1 MVNKLKIQEQ
11 SNLSL
16 IKIIQHENIK
26 FSELKALSNVC
37 LSESLIEAAF
47 NKKKILFSRY
57 PYLFT

>member
-16 IKIIQHENIK
+16 KKIIQHENIK

-47 NKKKILFSRY
+47 NKKKY
-57 PYLFT
+57 

>member
-16 IKIIQHENIK
+16 LKIIQNENIK

-37 LSESLIEAAF
+37 LSESLIPQQSGRPGGDIES
-47 NKKKILFSRY
+47 FSTRQ
-57 PYLFT
+57 

>member
-16 IKIIQHENIK
+16 KKIIQHENIK

-37 LSESLIEAAF
+37 LSKSLIEAAF
-47 NKKKILFSRY
+47 NKTYYWIC
-57 PYLFT
+57 

>member
-16 IKIIQHENIK
+16 KKIIQHENIK

-37 LSESLIEAAF
+37 LSESLIETAF
-47 NKKKILFSRY
+47 NKKKY
-57 PYLFT
+57 